1 MSEREPPPDSSSD
14 PVVVHSVWNDAEA
27 ALLVSYLEAHG
38 IPASTASEV
47 PHSVMPLTVDGI
59 GEVRILVPSTA
70 AERARQLVADYLEQ
84 AGEED
89 QASGDEDSELD

>member
-1 MSEREPPPDSSSD
+1 MSDREPSAESGGD

-70 AERARQLVADYLEQ
+70 AERARELVADYLAQGEQ
-84 AGEED
+84 EEGPTAGE
-89 QASGDEDSELD
+89 GGGLD

>member
-1 MSEREPPPDSSSD
+1 MSDREPKAESGGE

-38 IPASTASEV
+38 IPASTASQV

-70 AERARQLVADYLEQ
+70 AERARELVADYLGQDEQ
-84 AGEED
+84 EPLSKE
-89 QASGDEDSELD
+89 GDGLD